1 MMLDWRINGRAL
13 EIQDEESS
21 QWSRLCDAFGIA
33 RVEVNLLTG
42 AHEIVLFVDSDRGGL
57 NTAKVPRED
66 IQKRSIMSRLYKLGL
81 SLLDGDDDIP
91 IVQQIL
97 FESEQNAPLVYYHD
111 HLGFA
116 ECDGTEVFLLDEPIG
131 AIDPKKAK
139 SHYSLPEVLTPRGT
153 LFKWRRI
160 IENEVI
166 GHPAMELALAIGAVA
181 PIAHL
186 LRKDAVITDLPIIAL
201 IGPSTTGKS
210 SAMRVGASIW
220 GYPLE
225 SVGIIDDLN
234 TTENAF
240 FEMLARNTGVP
251 TFVDETSAQTGWDF
265 ERAIYHL
272 PKGRGK
278 RRCNQSGALRKPVN
292 FSGAVIFTG
301 EHSLIE
307 AAEES
312 SGLRACIVELRETWT
327 DDAAH
332 AERLTEKLCRCY
344 GTAAPVLITWILS
357 HKTGLK
363 LLYQLV
369 REDLAACVEHMSVIE
384 GRVLKI
390 FAMILLAAHV
400 IREALDLN
408 IDIEAMKACIAR
420 QIVGNRPEQDEVTC
434 VYRELI
440 EKIAANGSKFSWPNR
455 RSDTYPQG
463 KDVWGTFGYRGSV
476 SCVWIGKSR
485 FLSMLK
491 ACGIHELKD
500 IARHMVDKGWLVD
513 FGSRHYCRS
522 HVINGMS
529 IEAVCL
535 LLPEVP
541 NLLERLKTLPNEA
554 SSREM
559 SLALRGDVFEA
570 TVLSSQSEADQ
581 KLRDAEQE
589 TDSLMACGF
598 SVPYAQGEAFV
609 INELLAKK
617 LGIKDHIF
625 VTVITDDHAVLLS
638 QQRLTTGSL
647 DLPLTSWK
655 GTKICKNTIRVQTL
669 MNVLNLEIEEGQ
681 AVAMTIIQVRD
692 SEKGPVAAVAADF
705 SDPAGVV
712 VGSTTSWVLPTD
724 VKERN

>member
-1 MMLDWRINGRAL
+1 
-13 EIQDEESS
+13 
-21 QWSRLCDAFGIA
+21 
-33 RVEVNLLTG
+33 
-42 AHEIVLFVDSDRGGL
+42 
-57 NTAKVPRED
+57 
-66 IQKRSIMSRLYKLGL
+66 MS
-81 SLLDGDDDIP
+81 
-91 IVQQIL
+91 
-97 FESEQNAPLVYYHD
+97 
-111 HLGFA
+111 
-116 ECDGTEVFLLDEPIG
+116 
-131 AIDPKKAK
+131 
-139 SHYSLPEVLTPRGT
+139 
-153 LFKWRRI
+153 
-160 IENEVI
+160 
-166 GHPAMELALAIGAVA
+166 
-181 PIAHL
+181 
-186 LRKDAVITDLPIIAL
+186 
-201 IGPSTTGKS
+201 
-210 SAMRVGASIW
+210 
-220 GYPLE
+220 
-225 SVGIIDDLN
+225 
-234 TTENAF
+234 
-240 FEMLARNTGVP
+240 
-251 TFVDETSAQTGWDF
+251 
-265 ERAIYHL
+265 
-272 PKGRGK
+272 
-278 RRCNQSGALRKPVN
+278 
-292 FSGAVIFTG
+292 
-301 EHSLIE
+301 
-307 AAEES
+307 
-312 SGLRACIVELRETWT
+312 ETWT

-332 AERLTEKLCRCY
+332 AERLTEKFCRCY
-344 GTAAPVLITWILS
+344 GTAAPVLVTWLLS

-390 FAMILLAAHV
+390 FAMILLAAHA

-609 INELLAKK
+609 INKLLAKK